1 MSLSTKMPV
10 KRHEVETLRVYPRV
24 HYFQRRLGDLVPRF
38 KRIIGAFPKSFHV
51 EKAIQE
57 IDDLN
62 DKFTK
67 KLNVYIIGDS
77 ELEFAHIVVSTK
89 PFEIEKISD
98 LKEPSSISWFLCYTK
113 TDSLD
118 QTGLKDISSVID
130 KFFDD
135 FGNGKPHLFE
145 YMFVVIDTEQNHTD
159 EEKDLFRNRVHE
171 VILSKLQDTDVQT
184 FQDRIIIG
192 SHDTVLGSKISELL
206 ETMLIDGFH
215 KVMAFLDRFVR
226 KTKQYNSEID
236 IIYTDL
242 VVRSIQAFLR
252 DDIGLADMRK
262 VAESKSLK
270 ESDRVSVDEIFLQLL
285 LNKLARLVKCAIVE
299 PCATKYNI
307 PSWVV
312 NQLLVE
318 IKFEQK
324 LVESVSKNTK
334 HHLRKLNDFSKN
346 FEEILKTYKRKANM
360 GRGEHGASQHEYFTR
375 LVSYKFDFIVYPLQN
390 DMSKVI
396 SDVEKT
402 MASAERI
409 ITIMGKM
416 IFEIEGYLEQT
427 ITEKYEPKTPTPDV
441 PNDLRNDILELKDV
455 YSTGTVYGVFEIHVQ
470 EQTPTLKEDVSTLM
484 HKYGYTQPYIV
495 KTVTKE
501 PVKMMAEREA
511 YQKALSR

>member
-1 MSLSTKMPV
+1 MSHSVFMPV
-10 KRHEVETLRVYPRV
+10 KTFKIETLRVFPRV
-24 HYFQRRLGDLVPRF
+24 HYFQRRFRDLLPRF
-38 KRIIGAFPKSFHV
+38 KRVIGAFPKGFHV
-51 EKAIQE
+51 EEELEE
-57 IDDLN
+57 INDL
-62 DKFTK
+62 DEKFTK
-67 KLNVYIIGDS
+67 KLNVYVIGHS
-77 ELEFAHIVVSTK
+77 ELEIANVVVSTK

-98 LKEPSSISWFLCYTK
+98 LKEPPSISLFLCYTK

-118 QTGLKDISSVID
+118 QTGLKNISSVID
-130 KFFDD
+130 KFFED

-145 YMFVVIDTEQNHTD
+145 YMFVVIDTVRNHTD
-159 EEKDLFRNRVHE
+159 EEQDLFQKEVHE
-171 VILSKLQDTDVQT
+171 VIHSKLQDTDVHT
-184 FQDRIIIG
+184 YQDRIIIG

-206 ETMLIDGFH
+206 ETMLVDGFH
-215 KVMAFLDRFVR
+215 KVITFLDRFVR

-236 IIYTDL
+236 IIHTDL

-262 VAESKSLK
+262 IAESNTLK
-270 ESDRVSVDEIFLQLL
+270 ETEGVSVDETFLNLL

-299 PCATKYNI
+299 PCAAKYNI

-318 IKFEQK
+318 IDFEQK

-334 HHLRKLNDFSKN
+334 HHLRKLNDFCKN
-346 FEEILKTYKRKANM
+346 FEEILKSYKRKANM
-360 GRGEHGASQHEYFTR
+360 GRGKHGASQHEYFTR

-396 SDVEKT
+396 SDAEKT

-427 ITEKYEPKTPTPDV
+427 ITEKYEPRTPTADV
-441 PNDLRNDILELKDV
+441 PKDLRNAILELKDV
-455 YSTGTVYGVFEIHVQ
+455 YSTGTVYDVFEIHVR
-470 EQTPTLKEDVSTLM
+470 EETTALKEDVSTLM
-484 HKYGYTQPYIV
+484 RKYGYTQPYQV
-495 KTVTKE
+495 KTIKKE
-501 PVKMMAEREA
+501 PVKMMAERKA
-511 YQKALSR
+511 YQKPLSR

>member
-1 MSLSTKMPV
+1 MIFPV
-10 KRHEVETLRVYPRV
+10 LFLLETFKIETLRVYPRV
-24 HYFQRRLGDLVPRF
+24 HYFQRRFSDLLPRL
-38 KRIIGAFPKSFHV
+38 KRVIGAFPKSFHI

-67 KLNVYIIGDS
+67 KLNIVAIGHS
-77 ELEFAHIVVSTK
+77 ELEFANIVVSTK

-98 LKEPSSISWFLCYTK
+98 LKEPPSIHLFLCYTK

-118 QTGLKDISSVID
+118 QTGLKNISSVID
-130 KFFDD
+130 KFYDD

-145 YMFVVIDTEQNHTD
+145 YMFVVIDTVRNHTD
-159 EEKDLFRNRVHE
+159 EEQDLFRTEVHE
-171 VILSKLQDTDVQT
+171 VIRSKLQDTDDQT
-184 FQDRIIIG
+184 YQDRIIIG
-192 SHDTVLGSKISELL
+192 SHGTVLGRKISELL
-206 ETMLIDGFH
+206 ETMLVDGFH

-236 IIYTDL
+236 IIHTDL

-262 VAESKSLK
+262 IAESETLK
-270 ESDRVSVDEIFLQLL
+270 ETDGVSLDETFLNLL

-299 PCATKYNI
+299 PCATTFNI

-318 IKFEQK
+318 IDFEQR

-334 HHLRKLNDFSKN
+334 HHLRKLNDFCKN
-346 FEEILKTYKRKANM
+346 FEEILKSYKRKANM
-360 GRGEHGASQHEYFTR
+360 GRGKHGASQQEYFTR

-396 SDVEKT
+396 SDAEKT
-402 MASAERI
+402 MASAGHI

-416 IFEIEGYLEQT
+416 MFEIEGYLEQT
-427 ITEKYEPKTPTPDV
+427 ITEKYEPKTQTADV
-441 PNDLRNDILELKDV
+441 PKDLRNAILELKDV
-455 YSTGTVYGVFEIHVQ
+455 YSTGTVYDVFEIHVR
-470 EQTPTLKEDVSTLM
+470 EQTTALKEDLSTLM
-484 HKYGYTQPYIV
+484 HKHGYTQPYQVKIV
-495 KTVTKE
+495 KKE
-501 PVKMMAEREA
+501 PVKMMAERED
-511 YQKALSR
+511 YQKPVSR